1 MKKYINLFFVLFLT
15 SSLLFV
21 SCSDDDDDNDDDGG
35 NTDVKN
41 YYYMSEG
48 SYRIMMNEDSDNK
61 TTYDSVAV
69 TGIEADKDGKEAVV
83 MSSFTSDTDGSFSDV
98 STNNYYSADGK
109 KLYVH
114 ADFFSAQMQA
124 ISDIVDLGLTF
135 ENWYLV
141 ADEDGSSWN
150 IYTKALT
157 DQVVNYD
164 IFSFTITGN
173 FTIQGTNGGTETITV
188 NGKDHEAL
196 KMNFSL
202 GMKDADVS
210 LATADG
216 KLNLN
221 TEITNYFVDGIGIVK
236 TKTSAAHL
244 KVELSA
250 LGQTQELINE
260 EILGGSTSTLIRTN
274 LPMTE

>member
-48 SYRIMMNEDSDNK
+48 SYRIMMNVDSDDK

-141 ADEDGSSWN
+141 ADENGSSWN
-150 IYTKALT
+150 IYTKALAGQEVSYT
-157 DQVVNYD
+157 T
-164 IFSFTITGN
+164 FTFTIDGN

-188 NGKDHEAL
+188 NGQSYEAL
-196 KMNFSL
+196 KMVFSL
-202 GMKDADVS
+202 GMKDADAS
-210 LATADG
+210 TALGDG
-216 KLNLN
+216 TLNLN

-236 TKTSAAHL
+236 TETTAAHL
-244 KVELSA
+244 KFNLPIAGDVIDSD
-250 LGQTQELINE
+250 
-260 EILGGSTSTLIRTN
+260 ILGGSTSELIRTN